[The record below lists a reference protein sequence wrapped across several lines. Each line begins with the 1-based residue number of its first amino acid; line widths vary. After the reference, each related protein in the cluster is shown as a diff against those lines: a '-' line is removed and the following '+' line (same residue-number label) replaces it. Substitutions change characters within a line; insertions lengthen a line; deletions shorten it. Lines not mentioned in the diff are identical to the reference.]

1 MFPRGRRGG
10 QEMAQEALEIARE
23 GRHGGGTLATIV
35 SAVALIFSGFSFY
48 ESVLN
53 APKLAVYVPP
63 QIAYTDPDRPD
74 NPFEV
79 FVLPVTLAN
88 DGARTGTV
96 LALELKVSNPRTGQS
111 KLFYAAQ
118 YGPWAAKPQRPF
130 APISLA
136 GKSAFTDAVQ
146 FFPRVGEK
154 VKRIMDLEPGG
165 YDFELTAN
173 LVSAGSSGLFA
184 PGPVKPLVFKMQA
197 GQMDYRFFNG
207 GGTMQMWSPD
217 YQPAASR

>member
-1 MFPRGRRGG
+1 MWPRGQRGG
-10 QEMAQEALEIARE
+10 EHATHEALEVARE
-23 GRHGGGTLATIV
+23 ARHGGGTLATIV

-48 ESVLN
+48 ESVLK
-53 APKLAVYVPP
+53 AAKLSVFVPP

-74 NPFEV
+74 SPFEV

-88 DGARTGTV
+88 DGARSGTV
-96 LALELKVSNPRTGQS
+96 LALELKVSNPRTGKS
-111 KLFYAAQ
+111 KRFYAAQ
-118 YGPWAAKPQRPF
+118 FGPWASQPNRPY

-136 GKSAFTDAVQ
+136 GKAAVSEAVQ

-154 VKRIMDLEPGG
+154 VPRIMDLEPGD
-165 YDFELTAN
+165 YEFELKAN
-173 LVSAGSSGLFA
+173 LVSAGDSDLFA
-184 PGPVKPLVFKMQA
+184 PGPAKPLVFRMQA
-197 GQMDYRFFNG
+197 GQMDYRNFNG